1 MKIRPIF
8 MRAREKFGRHA
19 FHLCCI
25 PAGDRKL
32 CRPNFSRKMV
42 ERFLSV
48 CIYCVHAEVTA
59 SCDAVTGY
67 STLSIPIVV
76 QAALYLHK
84 DGIDKAER

>member
-1 MKIRPIF
+1 

-19 FHLCCI
+19 FHLNCI
-25 PAGDRKL
+25 PAGERKL
-32 CRPNFSRKMV
+32 CRPNFSRLIV
-42 ERFLSV
+42 ESNLSV
-48 CIYCVHAEVTA
+48 CLFCVHAEVTA
-59 SCDAVTGY
+59 SCNAVTSY